1 MSTIAKYTA
10 FENLTRIEMEKTV
23 NFVVVQGESDAPIY
37 ESVITSILPEEIG
50 FWDEVHVGGKSNI
63 RILVTQC
70 GGSNF
75 ICSELYGIN
84 FNALK
89 SFNYFCRPN

>member
-37 ESVITSILPEEIG
+37 ESVITSILPEEEIG
-50 FWDEVHVGGKSNI
+50 
-63 RILVTQC
+63 
-70 GGSNF
+70 
-75 ICSELYGIN
+75 
-84 FNALK
+84 
-89 SFNYFCRPN
+89 CRAGRHLSAAWREHS